1 MNRIEQAV
9 QEAKKK
15 LAENQKIFAAIL
27 YGSVSRGDYSPRHS
41 DIDILIITEGK
52 AAAQINRILDEINA
66 KYRVRIHPEYQTAK
80 IKPEDQTLLCK
91 MFEEGKIL
99 FSRGIWIANAKALGL
114 SAYRLYKF
122 DTSTLAKS
130 KRVMASRA
138 LHERGM
144 IDNKTI
150 IGSGRGG
157 LLVRKEKFD
166 EIEQFFNK
174 AGIKHKIIKTL
185 YG

>member
-15 LAENQKIFAAIL
+15 LADNEKIFAAIL
-27 YGSVSRGDYSPRHS
+27 YGSVSRGDYSLRHS

-52 AAAQINRILDEINA
+52 NTAQIDKTIEEINA
-66 KYRVRIHPEYQTAK
+66 KYRVKIHPEYQTSK

-99 FSRGIWIANAKALGL
+99 FSKGIWLMNEKALGL

-122 DTSTLAKS
+122 DTTELSKS
-130 KRVMASRA
+130 QRVMVSRA
-138 LHERGM
+138 LHERGL
-144 IDNKTI
+144 IDKTSVI
-150 IGSGRGG
+150 DSGRGG
-157 LLVRKEKFD
+157 LLVRKDRFE

-174 AGIKHKIIKTL
+174 TGIRYKIIKTV